1 VAVEHVLELL
11 AVLVDLVEEEQ
22 AVMLQARRQKQQLAQ

>member
-1 VAVEHVLELL
+1 
-11 AVLVDLVEEEQ
+11 VLVDLVEEEQ